1 MIDSDGLG
9 IIEVCKGFGAS
20 AAADVFIRM
29 TLKKQE
35 KHSILYYSDCSLF
48 GDFLSIVKRNYCSG
62 SVCFIQSTIQSVP
75 HESTT
80 MAKKTTTKKSAP
92 INTMSIAEL
101 QAELQRRER
110 GIRKLERR
118 RERLLDELATVDAEL
133 GAVGAL
139 SSSGS
144 IRRRPRNEMNLVDSL
159 AAVLDNKTMSVTEV
173 TQEVQKAGYMT
184 TAANFRTIVNQA
196 LIREKK
202 VFKKVARGQ
211 YTAK

>member
-1 MIDSDGLG
+1 MS
-9 IIEVCKGFGAS
+9 FG
-20 AAADVFIRM
+20 
-29 TLKKQE
+29 
-35 KHSILYYSDCSLF
+35 
-48 GDFLSIVKRNYCSG
+48 
-62 SVCFIQSTIQSVP
+62 
-75 HESTT
+75 
-80 MAKKTTTKKSAP
+80 
-92 INTMSIAEL
+92 EL

-118 RERLLDELATVDAEL
+118 REKLLDELAKIDSEL

-139 SSSGS
+139 GASGR

-159 AAVLDNKTMSVTEV
+159 AEVLNGKTMSVTEV
-173 TQEVQKAGYMT
+173 TQAVQKAGYIT

-202 VFKKVARGQ
+202 KFKKVARGQ

>member
-1 MIDSDGLG
+1 
-9 IIEVCKGFGAS
+9 
-20 AAADVFIRM
+20 
-29 TLKKQE
+29 
-35 KHSILYYSDCSLF
+35 
-48 GDFLSIVKRNYCSG
+48 
-62 SVCFIQSTIQSVP
+62 
-75 HESTT
+75 
-80 MAKKTTTKKSAP
+80 MAKKTSSSKKSSA
-92 INTMSIAEL
+92 NTMSIQEL

-118 RERLLDELATVDAEL
+118 RERLLDELAQVDTEL

-139 SSSGS
+139 GAGGR

-159 AAVLDNKTMSVTEV
+159 AVVLNGKTMSVTDV
-173 TQEVQKAGYMT
+173 TQAVQKAGYIT

-202 VFKKVARGQ
+202 VFKKISRGQ

>member
-1 MIDSDGLG
+1 
-9 IIEVCKGFGAS
+9 
-20 AAADVFIRM
+20 
-29 TLKKQE
+29 
-35 KHSILYYSDCSLF
+35 
-48 GDFLSIVKRNYCSG
+48 
-62 SVCFIQSTIQSVP
+62 
-75 HESTT
+75 

-92 INTMSIAEL
+92 LNTMSIAEL

-118 RERLLDELATVDAEL
+118 RERLLDELAAVDAEL

>member
-1 MIDSDGLG
+1 
-9 IIEVCKGFGAS
+9 
-20 AAADVFIRM
+20 
-29 TLKKQE
+29 
-35 KHSILYYSDCSLF
+35 
-48 GDFLSIVKRNYCSG
+48 
-62 SVCFIQSTIQSVP
+62 
-75 HESTT
+75 
-80 MAKKTTTKKSAP
+80 MAKKTAP
-92 INTMSIAEL
+92 RKQKPKTPVNTMSIGEL

-118 RERLLDELATVDAEL
+118 REKLLDELAKVDSEL

-139 SSSGS
+139 GASGR

-159 AAVLDNKTMSVTEV
+159 AKVLDGKTMSVTEV
-173 TQEVQKAGYMT
+173 TQAVQKAGYIT

-202 VFKKVARGQ
+202 KFKKVARGQ

>member
-1 MIDSDGLG
+1 
-9 IIEVCKGFGAS
+9 
-20 AAADVFIRM
+20 
-29 TLKKQE
+29 
-35 KHSILYYSDCSLF
+35 
-48 GDFLSIVKRNYCSG
+48 
-62 SVCFIQSTIQSVP
+62 
-75 HESTT
+75 
-80 MAKKTTTKKSAP
+80 
-92 INTMSIAEL
+92 MSIQEL

-118 RERLLDELATVDAEL
+118 RERLLDELAQVDTEL

-139 SSSGS
+139 GAGGR

-159 AAVLDNKTMSVTEV
+159 AAVLNGKTMSVTDV
-173 TQEVQKAGYMT
+173 TREVQKAGYIT

-202 VFKKVARGQ
+202 VFKKISRGQ

>member
-1 MIDSDGLG
+1 MNS
-9 IIEVCKGFGAS
+9 
-20 AAADVFIRM
+20 
-29 TLKKQE
+29 
-35 KHSILYYSDCSLF
+35 
-48 GDFLSIVKRNYCSG
+48 
-62 SVCFIQSTIQSVP
+62 
-75 HESTT
+75 
-80 MAKKTTTKKSAP
+80 
-92 INTMSIAEL
+92 MSIGEL

-118 RERLLDELATVDAEL
+118 RERLLDELAQVDTEL

-139 SSSGS
+139 GASGR

-159 AAVLDNKTMSVTEV
+159 ATVLNNKTMSVTDV
-173 TQEVQKAGYMT
+173 TQAVQKAGYIT

-202 VFKKVARGQ
+202 VFKKISRGQ

>member
-1 MIDSDGLG
+1 
-9 IIEVCKGFGAS
+9 
-20 AAADVFIRM
+20 
-29 TLKKQE
+29 
-35 KHSILYYSDCSLF
+35 
-48 GDFLSIVKRNYCSG
+48 
-62 SVCFIQSTIQSVP
+62 
-75 HESTT
+75 
-80 MAKKTTTKKSAP
+80 MAKKTSSSKKSSA
-92 INTMSIAEL
+92 NTMSIQEL

-118 RERLLDELATVDAEL
+118 RERLLDELAQVDTEL

-139 SSSGS
+139 GAGGR

-159 AAVLDNKTMSVTEV
+159 AAVLNGKTMSVTDV
-173 TQEVQKAGYMT
+173 TREVQKAGYIT

-202 VFKKVARGQ
+202 VFKKISRGQ